1 MQSLGD
7 ERELIGSWL
16 DTFNGVLAGQQAG
29 EISRQR
35 QQLSQALD
43 ELRY

>member
-7 ERELIGSWL
+7 ERELIGNWL
-16 DTFNGVLAGQQAG
+16 DAFNAVLAGQQAS
-29 EISRQR
+29 EISRER
-35 QQLSQALD
+35 QALSQALD

>member
-7 ERELIGSWL
+7 ERELIASWL
-16 DTFNGVLAGQQAG
+16 DGFNATLAAQQAG
-29 EISRQR
+29 DISRER
-35 QQLSQALD
+35 QALSQALD